1 MERSDSFQDLLR
13 KFKRLSTTDHGE
25 LVSQFKELV
34 RNEVTSDLVSNIL
47 STADWFVDY
56 FHTYFSKLWVIIKSH
71 LHFFFT
77 GISRK
82 PSTIILTTSLP
93 QKFLKWCY
101 YKMKWLMEYSGMYCQ
116 IQSKTLVKK
125 YPCTVRYSTKFS
137 SI

>member
-34 RNEVTSDLVSNIL
+34 RNEVTSELAANIL
-47 STADWFVDY
+47 STADWFVIIV
-56 FHTYFSKLWVIIKSH
+56 KLRVIIKSH

-77 GISRK
+77 GILRK

-93 QKFLKWCY
+93 PKFLK
-101 YKMKWLMEYSGMYCQ
+101 
-116 IQSKTLVKK
+116 
-125 YPCTVRYSTKFS
+125 
-137 SI
+137 